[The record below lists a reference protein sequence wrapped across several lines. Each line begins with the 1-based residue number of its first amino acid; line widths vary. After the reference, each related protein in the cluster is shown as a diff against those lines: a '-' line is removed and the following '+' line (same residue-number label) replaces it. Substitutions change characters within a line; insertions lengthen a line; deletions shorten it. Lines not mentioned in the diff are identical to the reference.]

1 MSRRRHYALPM
12 AMPTIQ
18 RQISASTRQDPQREL
33 LQDRLGLYGRIGT
46 AFCLVYLVLVN
57 AFPAE
62 SKGWQDILFCI
73 PNAIILGMAAT
84 FAAIWLLTRARTLDG
99 VALRWVDLGALMLIG
114 LLTAGYGWLT
124 LREMEFS
131 YNGVLAITNV
141 LSFRAALIPSTG
153 RRTLYMGL
161 GAVAP
166 TVALALTHSLV
177 PGVSAQGSGMLG
189 YVLAWCSVGVGISTV
204 ISGVIFGLQQRAR
217 RAERMGQYEL
227 LDRIGSGAMGEVFRA
242 RHAML
247 RRPTAIKLLKPH
259 IAGPRNIARF
269 EREVQHTAAL
279 THPNTIAIYDYGR
292 TPDGLFYY
300 AMEFLDGI
308 DLQRLVDREGPQP
321 VDRVLHILQQ
331 ICGSLT
337 EAHDAGLVHRDIKA
351 ANVFLCQRGGAQDVV
366 KVLDF
371 GLVQHTDDA
380 EEGKL
385 AGTPTYL
392 APECIRSPGSVST
405 LADIYAVGVL
415 AYVLLTGRVP
425 IGGASVDEI
434 LANQVQLD
442 PRPPS
447 HHLASDLPATLEGI
461 VMACLAK
468 DPGDRPASARTLGA
482 LLAACDPS
490 EGGAPIAQPRAAN
503 PAATPDPLRSAETI
517 MPDEV

>member
-1 MSRRRHYALPM
+1 M

-33 LQDRLGLYGRIGT
+33 LQDRLGLYGRIGA

-57 AFPAE
+57 VFPAE
-62 SKGWQDILFCI
+62 TKSWQDILFCI
-73 PNAIILGMAAT
+73 PNAITVGVAAS
-84 FAAIWLLTRARTLDG
+84 FASTWLITRARILQSSS
-99 VALRWVDLGALMLIG
+99 LRAVDLVSITLVG

-124 LREMEFS
+124 LREMSFS
-131 YNGVLAITNV
+131 YNGVLAVTNA
-141 LSFRAALIPSTG
+141 LCFRAALIPSTA
-153 RRTLYMGL
+153 RRTLYL
-161 GAVAP
+161 GMAAVTP
-166 TVALALTHSLV
+166 TVALALAHSLL
-177 PGVSAQGSGMLG
+177 PGISVQGDSMLG

-204 ISGVIFGLQQRAR
+204 ISSVIFGLQQRAR
-217 RAERMGQYEL
+217 RAERLGQYEL
-227 LDRIGSGAMGEVFRA
+227 LDRIGAGAMGEVFRA

-259 IAGPRNIARF
+259 IAGRINIARF

-300 AMEFLDGI
+300 AMEFLDGT

-321 VDRVLHILQQ
+321 VERVLHILRQ

-337 EAHDAGLVHRDIKA
+337 EAHEAGLVHRDIKA
-351 ANVFLCQRGGAQDVV
+351 ANVFLCHRGGVNDVV

-380 EEGKL
+380 QEGKL

-392 APECIRSPGSVST
+392 APECILSPGTVTT

-425 IGGASVDEI
+425 VGGSTVDEI
-434 LANQVQLD
+434 LANQVQVE

-447 HHLASDLPATLEGI
+447 HHLASDLPPALEAV

-468 DPGDRPASARTLGA
+468 DPGDRPVSARKLDTL
-482 LLAACDPS
+482 LESCDPGD
-490 EGGAPIAQPRAAN
+490 GGAPTVRAPSTASAV
-503 PAATPDPLRSAETI
+503 PTDPLLSAETL